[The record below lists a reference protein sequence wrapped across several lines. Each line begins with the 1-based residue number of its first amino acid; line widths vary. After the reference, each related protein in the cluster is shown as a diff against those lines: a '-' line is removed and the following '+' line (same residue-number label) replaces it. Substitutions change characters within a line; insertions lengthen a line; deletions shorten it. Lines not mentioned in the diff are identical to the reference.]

1 MFLARKLH
9 VIFFYVSFFSAAVGG
24 SPFSFLFFVYLLLID
39 HIGFY
44 FTYYIYLFYPL
55 VHYSLPYKFQLLTL
69 LTYNDSFFCLGSF
82 FL

>member
-44 FTYYIYLFYPL
+44 FT
-55 VHYSLPYKFQLLTL
+55 
-69 LTYNDSFFCLGSF
+69 
-82 FL
+82 